1 MGPSRAICRLS
12 DEDAR
17 DLAPLMQA
25 GLRGLR
31 ASRWKPGHTA
41 EYLVAPIVL
50 AVVAEVSRMLNLD
63 GIKTVTTIT
72 TPWEEVPDA

>member
-1 MGPSRAICRLS
+1 MPGQATRRLS

-17 DLAPLMQA
+17 DLAPLMRA
-25 GLRGLR
+25 GHRGLR
-31 ASRWKPGHTA
+31 ASRWKPGHPA

-63 GIKTVTTIT
+63 GIM
-72 TPWEEVPDA
+72 DGANGDH